1 MRFTALATDYD
12 GTLAWNGVVAPRTL
26 EALRKLRQSGR
37 RLILVTGREIADL
50 ESAFPC
56 LDLFDIVVAENGALL
71 YNPRSKEKRIL
82 APPPPAEFVATLRRK
97 GAVDMSIGEV
107 IVGLWRADAE
117 KAMEAIE
124 ETGLPLHVI
133 FNKESV
139 MVLPLGVDKATGLS
153 AALRQMSI
161 SADEVVGIG
170 DAENDHA
177 FLAGCGCAVAV
188 ANAVAA
194 LRESAGFVT
203 RGARGDGVIEIVEA
217 LLKDD
222 LAGIG

>member
-1 MRFTALATDYD
+1 
-12 GTLAWNGVVAPRTL
+12 
-26 EALRKLRQSGR
+26 
-37 RLILVTGREIADL
+37 
-50 ESAFPC
+50 
-56 LDLFDIVVAENGALL
+56 
-71 YNPRSKEKRIL
+71 
-82 APPPPAEFVATLRRK
+82 
-97 GAVDMSIGEV
+97 
-107 IVGLWRADAE
+107 
-117 KAMEAIE
+117 MEAIE

-139 MVLPLGVDKATGLS
+139 MVLPLGVDKATGLNT
-153 AALRQMSI
+153 ALREMSI
-161 SADEVVGIG
+161 SPDEVVGIG